1 MEQSIWYDTTISCN
15 KTANSMAKKP
25 SANNVLASLHRGVAI
40 DSRELSVVYQFTTEE
55 VCNII
60 VIDNREL
67 SVVYQALEMLKILLH
82 VIDTEKLLV
91 CIGC

>member
-40 DSRELSVVYQFTTEE
+40 D
-55 VCNII
+55 
-60 VIDNREL
+60 NREL

>member
-40 DSRELSVVYQFTTEE
+40 DSRELSVVYQ
-55 VCNII
+55 
-60 VIDNREL
+60 
-67 SVVYQALEMLKILLH
+67 ALEMWEILLH

-91 CIGC
+91 CIGS